1 MAQVTLAKALKLKNR
16 QVQKVKGLQER
27 IQASNSRLVGS
38 EADFDAR
45 ALYGELRTETANLWR
60 LKQAINAAN
69 VPVHAA
75 IYEMAETKGLIAF
88 LKTLN
93 TKRGKVESF
102 GEEAFVYE
110 AAITGADSQ
119 AEVEAL
125 EARID
130 VLQDALDLHNATTLV
145 DVEE

>member
-27 IQASNSRLVGS
+27 IQASNSYMVGS
-38 EADFDAR
+38 ERDFDAQ
-45 ALYGELRTETANLWR
+45 ALYTELRAETETLWR
-60 LKQAINAAN
+60 LKLAINAAN
-69 VPVHAA
+69 VPVHGA

-93 TKRGKVESF
+93 TKRGKVESY
-102 GEEAFVYE
+102 GDEAFEYE
-110 AAITGADSQ
+110 AAITAADVLIQ
-119 AEVEAL
+119 IEAL

-130 VLQDALDLHNATTLV
+130 TLQDVLDQHNATTT
-145 DVEE
+145 VEVVA